1 MSRGL
6 IKCAP
11 VRGKL
16 RAAAGV
22 LLCCLVLMPG
32 CKTSQDAASA
42 ATQMSATAKAL
53 SDYYAALGVILAD
66 TDQLYRVN
74 EQLFLKPYPA
84 QSQQLLK
91 TTQEELARRVTLA
104 ADLSTLAGGFAK
116 LSASTAPAD
125 VAAAAAKLQT
135 EADTLASFKASAGE
149 QNALKSAL
157 QLLVTA
163 IQEHKEREAARA
175 MAAVAGSLSSLFV
188 KEAPTWSSVDQVY
201 DQLASAAASDLVD
214 QNAVDNSGLLKVAL
228 DPFGLTPSAPSTDLN
243 AKLAPLAKQQIATRK
258 AALDNSCAAATAAMT
273 RSLQEMS
280 ERIQLVADD
289 KPMSFRLPPVTVAA
303 VEQWAT
309 QILSY

>member
-201 DQLASAAASDLVD
+201 DQLASDAASDLVD
-214 QNAVDNSGLLKVAL
+214 QNAL